1 MILDIGKFPEG
12 IFMATTHDGARF
24 LWYFHCLFTL
34 CPLRNSHEEAL
45 CLWEEFCSW
54 KKSKAEEKKKKHPK
68 KKERV
73 LFCQEKKEIP
83 LSKWLVL
90 AELHAGVQIL
100 NKEVTIKPKLAIS
113 NVKNEYLVPALIWKH

>member
-12 IFMATTHDGARF
+12 TFMATTHDGARF
-24 LWYFHCLFTL
+24 LWYFHSLFTL
-34 CPLRNSHEEAL
+34 CPHMRKLFAYGKNSAHG
-45 CLWEEFCSW
+45 
-54 KKSKAEEKKKKHPK
+54 KKSKAEEKKKKRPK

-90 AELHAGVQIL
+90 AELYAGVQIL

-113 NVKNEYLVPALIWKH
+113 NVENEYLVPALIWKH

>member
-1 MILDIGKFPEG
+1 MGRILLMEKI
-12 IFMATTHDGARF
+12 
-24 LWYFHCLFTL
+24 
-34 CPLRNSHEEAL
+34 
-45 CLWEEFCSW
+45 
-54 KKSKAEEKKKKHPK
+54 KSRRKKKKRPK

-73 LFCQEKKEIP
+73 LFCQEKQEIP

>member
-24 LWYFHCLFTL
+24 LWYFHSLFTL

-54 KKSKAEEKKKKHPK
+54 KKSKAEEKKRNAQRRKKGYYSVK
-68 KKERV
+68 KRKKF
-73 LFCQEKKEIP
+73 LCQSD
-83 LSKWLVL
+83 LYWQSSMLV
-90 AELHAGVQIL
+90 
-100 NKEVTIKPKLAIS
+100 S
-113 NVKNEYLVPALIWKH
+113 RF

>member
-1 MILDIGKFPEG
+1 MVRILHMEKI
-12 IFMATTHDGARF
+12 
-24 LWYFHCLFTL
+24 
-34 CPLRNSHEEAL
+34 
-45 CLWEEFCSW
+45 
-54 KKSKAEEKKKKHPK
+54 KSRRKNTKRPK

-83 LSKWLVL
+83 LSKWLAL

-113 NVKNEYLVPALIWKH
+113 NVKNE